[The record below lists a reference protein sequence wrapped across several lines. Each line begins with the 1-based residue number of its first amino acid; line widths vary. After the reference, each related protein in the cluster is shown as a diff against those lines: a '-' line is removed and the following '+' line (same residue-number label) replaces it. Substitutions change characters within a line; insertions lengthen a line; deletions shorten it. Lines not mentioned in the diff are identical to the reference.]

1 MGDLPGS
8 PGAASTF
15 FIPFSNFQVFNSRSN
30 INHVIVINILR
41 LGFQLYPTVRI
52 FQPDPQLLIINP
64 DKASQ
69 EESEVN
75 FFDSFLKRVLP
86 QKKFK
91 FKGTNIKNKRDK
103 RERDQRWTV
112 KILRSS
118 TKVEV
123 G

>member
-15 FIPFSNFQVFNSRSN
+15 FIPFSNFQVFDSRSN
-30 INHVIVINILR
+30 NSHVIVINILR

-52 FQPDPQLLIINP
+52 FQPDPQRLIINP

-75 FFDSFLKRVLP
+75 FSDSFLKRVLP
-86 QKKFK
+86 PKK
-91 FKGTNIKNKRDK
+91 IQI
-103 RERDQRWTV
+103 QR
-112 KILRSS
+112 
-118 TKVEV
+118 
-123 G
+123 